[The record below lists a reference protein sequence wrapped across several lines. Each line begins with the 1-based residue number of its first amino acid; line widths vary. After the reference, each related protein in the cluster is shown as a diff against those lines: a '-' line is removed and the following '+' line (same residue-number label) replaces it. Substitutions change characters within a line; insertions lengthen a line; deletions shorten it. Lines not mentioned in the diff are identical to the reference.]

1 MLYTLNL
8 HSAIYQLYRN
18 KTARKK
24 KEKVLKNQ
32 CIQKVKEWKEMSQE
46 NSNQKEQ
53 GLLYDLLREQKVR
66 KGIIKDSFIL
76 Q

>member
-1 MLYTLNL
+1 
-8 HSAIYQLYRN
+8 
-18 KTARKK
+18 
-24 KEKVLKNQ
+24 
-32 CIQKVKEWKEMSQE
+32 MSQE

-76 Q
+76 